1 MDFAEIL
8 SKIGFDWK
16 LALANLI
23 NFLIIF
29 YLLKK
34 FAFAPIGRI
43 IRERKDRIDEGLEK
57 ANRSEEILNASKKK
71 SDEII
76 AGAKE
81 EANKIIAKGYEQ
93 ARQSIEH
100 AAIEAMKKQEEILLR
115 AQKGIDRERISME
128 ARVREEMAELV
139 AGGVKKIIKE
149 DITPAVKKSILE
161 KVTS

>member
-43 IRERKDRIDEGLEK
+43 IRERKDRIEEGLEK

-100 AAIEAMKKQEEILLR
+100 AALEAMKKQEEILLR

-139 AGGVKKIIKE
+139 AGGGKKIIKE

-161 KVTS
+161 KVT

>member
-43 IRERKDRIDEGLEK
+43 IRERKDKIDEGLEN
-57 ANRSEEILNASKKK
+57 AARSEEILNASKKK

-100 AAIEAMKKQEEILLR
+100 AALEAMKKQEEILLR

-128 ARVREEMAELV
+128 ARVREEAAELV

-149 DITPAVKKSILE
+149 DITPAVKKNILE